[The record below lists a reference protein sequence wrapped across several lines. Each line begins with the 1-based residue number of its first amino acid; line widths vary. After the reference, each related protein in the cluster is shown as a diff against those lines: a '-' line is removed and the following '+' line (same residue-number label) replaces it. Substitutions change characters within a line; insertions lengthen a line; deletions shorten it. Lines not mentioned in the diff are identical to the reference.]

1 MEVGK
6 TLYVTQRSEWREWLS
21 ANHRTEKEIWL
32 IGYRKGTGK
41 PRLPY
46 NDAVE
51 EALCFGWIDS
61 TMKKIDAERNAQRY
75 TPRRPNSPLSEMNK
89 ERVRRLIAAGLMTPA
104 GLAAAGDLSTE
115 NFTIAEDILQALKAD
130 AQVWHNFRAFPESYQ
145 RIRVGW
151 IEGARKHPAEFE
163 KRLKYF
169 IKMTAANKKY
179 GMVM

>member
-1 MEVGK
+1 MEIGK

-21 ANHRTEKEIWL
+21 ANHGTEKEIWL
-32 IGYRKGTGK
+32 IGYRKNVGQTQ
-41 PRLPY
+41 PAY

-61 TMKKIDAERNAQRY
+61 TIKKLDAERNAQRY
-75 TPRRPNSPLSEMNK
+75 TPRRPNSPFSEMNK

-130 AQVWHNFRAFPESYQ
+130 AQVWQNFSAFPESYQ

-151 IEGARKHPAEFE
+151 IEGARKRPAEFE
-163 KRLKYF
+163 KRLRYF

>member
-1 MEVGK
+1 MAFRQPQDRKRDLADRLPE
-6 TLYVTQRSEWREWLS
+6 RS
-21 ANHRTEKEIWL
+21 
-32 IGYRKGTGK
+32 GK
-41 PRLPY
+41 PGLPY

-61 TMKKIDAERNAQRY
+61 TVKKIDAERNAQRY

-130 AQVWHNFRAFPESYQ
+130 AQVWHNFCAFPESYQ

-151 IEGARKHPAEFE
+151 IEGARKRPAEFE
-163 KRLKYF
+163 KRLKNF